1 MQRIDGQTE
10 KRHTE
15 LDAPPKNFNGLRWLK
30 FENWLANIKKLF
42 AKILTYFFQTSA
54 QINQMDK
61 NPNIDM
67 GIFYKFYVVQ
77 VLSYYILYK
86 YYKYNHMNIQKESI
100 TRQEKPQYEKLCE
113 TSTSDNKSKL
123 WDIF

>member
-1 MQRIDGQTE
+1 
-10 KRHTE
+10 
-15 LDAPPKNFNGLRWLK
+15 
-30 FENWLANIKKLF
+30 
-42 AKILTYFFQTSA
+42 
-54 QINQMDK
+54 MDK

-67 GIFYKFYVVQ
+67 GIFYKFYVIQ

-86 YYKYNHMNIQKESI
+86 YYNYNHINIQKESI

-123 WDIF
+123 RDIF